1 MTTLILA
8 GVIVILLIALAVITF
23 AWRVAVYD
31 ANEADRFILGLYED
45 CRTSGALSH
54 DAVIMLYDE
63 AENIRQWR
71 GEVQDND

>member
-31 ANEADRFILGLYED
+31 ANQAEDFILALDDERED
-45 CRTSGALSH
+45 SGALTNNG
-54 DAVIMLYDE
+54 LLLLRDE
-63 AENIRQWR
+63 AESIREWR
-71 GEVQDND
+71 SEVQGDD